1 MKNRFDE
8 TLYHA
13 YRQVFDVDEV
23 YFEQKTEHQHLI
35 IFHNAQFG
43 RVMALDGV
51 VQTTEADEF
60 IYHEMLA
67 HVPILA
73 HGGVRRVL
81 IIGGGDGGLLREVAR
96 HRALEQIT
104 MVEIDPS
111 VTEMSRQYLP
121 NHSQGAF
128 DDPRLRLVFD
138 DGAKF
143 VASDDGQYD
152 VVIVDSTDPVGPG
165 EVLFERPFYRDCKSR
180 LTPGGVIVTQNGVA
194 FMQLDEA
201 IATAKSFSG
210 LFADWHFYMAAV
222 PTYFG
227 GNMAFGWGSDNAALR
242 QVPVATIGERYRSAG
257 IKTRYYN
264 PGVHTGAFALPQFVL
279 EAIGKEDNA

>member
-1 MKNRFDE
+1 MKSRFDE
-8 TLYHA
+8 TLYDA
-13 YRQVFDVDEV
+13 YRQVFDVDDV
-23 YFEQKTEHQHLI
+23 YFEQKTDHQHLI

-67 HVPILA
+67 HVPIFA

-96 HRALEQIT
+96 HAAVQEIT

-111 VTEMSRQYLP
+111 VTEMSRQHLP

-138 DGAKF
+138 DGARF
-143 VASDDGQYD
+143 VADDPGSYD
-152 VVIVDSTDPVGPG
+152 LIIVDSTDPVGPG
-165 EVLFERPFYRDCKSR
+165 EVLFERPFYANCKSR
-180 LTPGGVIVTQNGVA
+180 LADGGVIVTQNGVA
-194 FMQLDEA
+194 FMQLDETVT
-201 IATAKSFSG
+201 TAKSFG
-210 LFADWHFYMAAV
+210 RLFADWHFYMAAV

-227 GNMAFGWGSDNAALR
+227 GNMAFGWGTDDTALR
-242 QVPVATIGERYRSAG
+242 RLPEEIIRARHEAAG

-264 PGVHTGAFALPQFVL
+264 PGIHVGAFKLPQYVMD
-279 EAIGKEDNA
+279 AIGKQDDG

>member
-51 VQTTEADEF
+51 IQTTEADEF

-73 HGGVRRVL
+73 HGQVRRVL

-96 HRALEQIT
+96 HRAVEQIT

-111 VTEMSRQYLP
+111 VTEMSKQYLP

-128 DDPRLRLVFD
+128 DDPRLRLVFA
-138 DGAKF
+138 DGARF
-143 VASDDGQYD
+143 VAEDAGRYD
-152 VVIVDSTDPVGPG
+152 VIIVDSTDPVGPG
-165 EVLFERPFYRDCKSR
+165 EVLFERPFYRDCKAR
-180 LTPGGVIVTQNGVA
+180 LAPGGVIVTQNGVA

-201 IATAKSFSG
+201 KSTAKAFG
-210 LFADWHFYMAAV
+210 HLFADSHFYMAAV

-227 GNMAFGWGSDNAALR
+227 GNMVFGWGTDDVALR
-242 QVPVATIGERYRSAG
+242 QASLETIRERYRAAG
-257 IKTRYYN
+257 IATRYYN
-264 PGVHTGAFALPQFVL
+264 PGVHVGAFMLPQFVL
-279 EAIGKEDNA
+279 DAIGKEGNG

>member
-1 MKNRFDE
+1 MKSRFDE

-23 YFEQKTEHQHLI
+23 YFEQKTAHQHLI

-51 VQTTEADEF
+51 VQTSEADEF

-73 HGGVRRVL
+73 HGRVERVL

-96 HRALEQIT
+96 HATVREIT
-104 MVEIDPS
+104 MVEIDAS
-111 VTEMSRQYLP
+111 VTEMSRTHLP

-128 DDPRLRLVFD
+128 DDPRLRLVFA
-138 DGAKF
+138 DGACF
-143 VASDDGQYD
+143 VSEDSGSYD
-152 VVIVDSTDPVGPG
+152 LIIVDSTDPVGPG
-165 EVLFERPFYRDCKSR
+165 EVLFERPFYSDCKSR
-180 LTPGGVIVTQNGVA
+180 LAPGGVIVTQNGVA

-201 IATAKSFSG
+201 VATAQSFDR

-227 GNMAFGWGSDNAALR
+227 GSMLFGWGTDNAGLR
-242 QVPVATIGERYRSAG
+242 RVAEETIRQRYQAAG
-257 IKTRYYN
+257 ITTRYYN
-264 PGVHTGAFALPQFVL
+264 PGIHRGAFKVPQFVL
-279 EAIGKEDNA
+279 DAIGKKDNG